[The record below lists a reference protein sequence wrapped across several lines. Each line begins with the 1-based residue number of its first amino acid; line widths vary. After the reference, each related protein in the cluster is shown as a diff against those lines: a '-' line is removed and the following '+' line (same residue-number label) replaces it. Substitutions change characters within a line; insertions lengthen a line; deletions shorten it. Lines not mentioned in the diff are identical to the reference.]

1 MKQRPIKRIV
11 ILFIAGLAM
20 VLPYNPFCSHCQ
32 QNEQYVTVFYT
43 HDLQGTLEP
52 CG

>member
-1 MKQRPIKRIV
+1 MKRSSIQLIA

-20 VLPYNPFCSHCQ
+20 VLPYKPFCSYC
-32 QNEQYVTVFYT
+32 EQHEQHITIFYT
-43 HDLQGTLEP
+43 NDLQGTLEP

>member
-1 MKQRPIKRIV
+1 MKGTAIRFIT

-20 VLPYNPFCSHCQ
+20 VLPYNPFCTHCQ
-32 QNEQYVTVFYT
+32 QNEQHLTVFYT